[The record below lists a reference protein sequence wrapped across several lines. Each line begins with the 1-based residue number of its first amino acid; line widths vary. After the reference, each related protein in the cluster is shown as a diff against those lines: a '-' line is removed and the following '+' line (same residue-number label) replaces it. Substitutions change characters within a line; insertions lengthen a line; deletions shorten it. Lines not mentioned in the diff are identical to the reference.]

1 MRIEYVHSFG
11 EKQLLFGLSWQS
23 IVGQLQPPQL
33 KQLLK
38 KRQAN
43 HWVVAGHT
51 FTALGCKHKRITLKK
66 ELYSAAVC
74 YALLFPRGLHAAI
87 YKINDTLYWLTGC
100 QEGTPMSRADVL
112 FADAESAGAALEQL
126 TQQYADLHV
135 SASFEELSD
144 FFALIAA
151 RSLQKA
157 EMQTLKK
164 LSWHPVALVIACAGA
179 LVWWQFIEPG
189 RVEAAAVEPEIDPY
203 LHYWESRQIQPNG
216 TDALLQVL
224 QHWEQLPLRLAAWQL
239 QDSHCVAERAVWQ
252 CSHRYAALTDM
263 ATAAGLE
270 AALPT
275 GWAIQEVSLQQAQLQ
290 SEVTF
295 INGQHR
301 WRSGA
306 EIRTGLLSRL
316 QHIRSAFQ
324 SLRLGEP
331 ANLAPGISAPTYYAP
346 IYSQSLQF
354 EGPLRSAALL
364 THLEEALHWQKAVLS
379 YRAETQPS
387 LKNSALQ
394 ISLQGVI
401 YVRNE

>member
-1 MRIEYVHSFG
+1 M
-11 EKQLLFGLSWQS
+11 
-23 IVGQLQPPQL
+23 
-33 KQLLK
+33 
-38 KRQAN
+38 
-43 HWVVAGHT
+43 
-51 FTALGCKHKRITLKK
+51 
-66 ELYSAAVC
+66 
-74 YALLFPRGLHAAI
+74 
-87 YKINDTLYWLTGC
+87 
-100 QEGTPMSRADVL
+100 
-112 FADAESAGAALEQL
+112 
-126 TQQYADLHV
+126 
-135 SASFEELSD
+135 
-144 FFALIAA
+144 
-151 RSLQKA
+151 
-157 EMQTLKK
+157 
-164 LSWHPVALVIACAGA
+164 
-179 LVWWQFIEPG
+179 
-189 RVEAAAVEPEIDPY
+189 EPEIDPY
-203 LHYWESRQIQPNG
+203 LHYWESHQIQPNG
-216 TDALLQVL
+216 TDALLKVL

-252 CSHRYAALTDM
+252 CSHRYTALTDM
-263 ATAAGLE
+263 ATASGLE

-290 SEVTF
+290 SEVSF

-331 ANLAPGISAPTYYAP
+331 SNLTPGISAPTQYAP

-387 LKNSALQ
+387 LKSSALQ

>member
-1 MRIEYVHSFG
+1 MGIEYVHSFG

-43 HWVVAGHT
+43 HWVIAGHT
-51 FTALGCKHKRITLKK
+51 FTALGCKQKRIALKK

-74 YALLFPRGLHAAI
+74 YALLFPRGMHVAI
-87 YKINDTLYWLTGC
+87 YKIDDTLYWLIGC
-100 QEGTPMSRADVL
+100 QEGTPMSRTDVL
-112 FADAESAGAALEQL
+112 FTDVESARVALEQL
-126 TQQYADLHV
+126 TRQYADLHV
-135 SASFEELSD
+135 SALFEGLGD
-144 FFALIAA
+144 FFALIAT

-164 LSWHPVALVIACAGA
+164 LSWHPVALIIACAGV

-216 TDALLQVL
+216 PDALQQLL

-239 QDSHCVAERAVWQ
+239 QDSHCVAERFVWH

-263 ATAAGLE
+263 ATAVGLE
-270 AALPT
+270 MALPT
-275 GWAIQEVSLQQAQLQ
+275 GWAIQEISLQQAQLQ

-295 INGQHR
+295 TSGQHR

-306 EIRTGLLSRL
+306 EVRTGLLSRL

-331 ANLAPGISAPTYYAP
+331 SNLMPSIFTPTHHAP
-346 IYSQSLQF
+346 IYSQSLLF

-364 THLEEALHWQKAVLS
+364 TSLEEALHWQKAVLS

-387 LKNSALQ
+387 LKSSALQ
-394 ISLQGVI
+394 TSLQGVI